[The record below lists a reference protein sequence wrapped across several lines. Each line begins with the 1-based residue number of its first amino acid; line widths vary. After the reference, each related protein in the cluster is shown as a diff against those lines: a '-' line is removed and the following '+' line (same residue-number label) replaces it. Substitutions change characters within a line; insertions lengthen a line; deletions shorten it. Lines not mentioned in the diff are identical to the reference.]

1 MFYEFYIDQFTAEHL
16 LSGYLLLLSAASAA
30 GQKKSFRRLLT
41 GDLVGVLTMLLLV
54 CSGIRG
60 WYFSGMLVAGL
71 TVFGEKNLKR
81 TVRHL
86 ILLILVTFC
95 FSGFLHG
102 IVQISGLTGAAAMST
117 AGVLMYHG
125 IRWKKEKEYTEVI
138 CSVCLKWKDKSC
150 RIQALLD
157 TGNNLREPLTGRPV
171 SILEQRE
178 AEKLLGNV
186 WEQRKG
192 FYLIPYHSLGTEK
205 AWMKAVTVDRM
216 QIEYAGKSVMV
227 ESPVIALYQ
236 GNIGKNC
243 QMILH
248 CEHVRVPEYSRKE
261 NPADNQEKE
270 S

>member
-86 ILLILVTFC
+86 MILILVTFC

-102 IVQISGLTGAAAMST
+102 IVQISGLPSAAAMST
-117 AGVLMYHG
+117 AGLLLYYG
-125 IRWKKEKEYTEVI
+125 IRIKKKKEYTDVM
-138 CSVCLKWKDKSC
+138 CVVCLKWKDRSC
-150 RIQALLD
+150 RIQALID
-157 TGNNLREPLTGRPV
+157 TGNSLREPLTGQPI
-171 SILEQRE
+171 SILGWKD
-178 AEKLLGNV
+178 AEELLGEE

-192 FYLIPYHSLGTEK
+192 FFLIPYHSLGAEK
-205 AWMKAVTVDRM
+205 SWMKAVTMDCM
-216 QIEYAGKSVMV
+216 QIEYAGTSITV
-227 ESPVIALYQ
+227 EAPVIALYQ

-248 CEHVRVPEYSRKE
+248 CEHVKVPEDS
-261 NPADNQEKE
+261 
-270 S
+270 